1 MAEPLLRVEN
11 LCVEFHTRRGVL
23 RAVDG
28 VQFEIYPQES
38 FGLVGETGCGK
49 TVTGLSILRLIS
61 RPGRITSGSIWLE
74 GKELTTLSEAE
85 MQQIRGG
92 RIAMIFQDPTC
103 SLNPVFTIGSQIVR
117 VIQRHQPVTRR
128 EAEARALE
136 VLEAVGLPDARHL
149 LSCYPHELS
158 GGMQQR
164 VMIAMALSC
173 RPALLIAD
181 EPTTALDVT
190 IEAQILALLRDL
202 QQRYGIA
209 MLLITHDLGII
220 AETCSRVA
228 VLYAGRV
235 VETGPTDALFLA
247 PHHPY
252 TQGLMAAIPQPATR
266 GRKLSAIP
274 GTVPANPGTIP
285 GCGFASRC
293 GMAQERCR
301 GERPALIEVAPGH
314 RVACFLAQ
322 AEEGRP

>member
-1 MAEPLLRVEN
+1 MTEPLLRVED
-11 LCVEFHTRRGVL
+11 LVVEFRTPRGVL

-28 VQFEIYPQES
+28 VSFEIFPRES

-49 TVTGLSILRLIS
+49 TVTGLSILRLVP
-61 RPGRITSGSIWLE
+61 RPGRIVDGRVWLE
-74 GKELTTLSEAE
+74 DMELTALPEA
-85 MQQIRGG
+85 QLQHIRGG
-92 RIAMIFQDPTC
+92 RVAMIFQDPAC

-117 VIQRHQPVTRR
+117 VIRRHQPMTRR

-136 VLEAVGLPDARHL
+136 VLEAVGLPDARRL
-149 LSCYPHELS
+149 LGCYPHELS

-173 RPALLIAD
+173 RPSLLIAD

-190 IEAQILALLRDL
+190 IEAQILALLREL

-235 VETGPTDALFLA
+235 VESGPTEEIFLS
-247 PHHPY
+247 PCHPY
-252 TQGLMAAIPQPATR
+252 TQGLMAAIPQPGSR
-266 GRKLSAIP
+266 GRKLRAIP
-274 GTVPANPGTIP
+274 GTVPANPGTLR
-285 GCGFASRC
+285 GCAFSPRCSR
-293 GMAQERCR
+293 ALERCHS
-301 GERPALIEVAPGH
+301 ERPPQAEVSPGH
-314 RVACFLAQ
+314 RVACFLART
-322 AEEGRP
+322 EESQR